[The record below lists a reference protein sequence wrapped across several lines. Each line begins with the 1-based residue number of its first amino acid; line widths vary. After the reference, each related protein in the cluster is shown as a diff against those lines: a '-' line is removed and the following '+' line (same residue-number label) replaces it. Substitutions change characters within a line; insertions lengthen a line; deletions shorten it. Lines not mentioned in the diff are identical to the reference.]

1 VLALSALSSFTD
13 PALVRR
19 ALELVL
25 DGTVR
30 VQDQFYVFRG
40 AFGRSQVRDA
50 AFQIVAE
57 NVDQYLAKIPP
68 FARGRMLPA
77 FARGCSDA
85 DAQRAKALFEP
96 KLGALEGADRGLAQA
111 LETTHRCA
119 AQREHHR
126 VPLGTWLATPAQ
138 TPR

>member
-1 VLALSALSSFTD
+1 VLSLSALASFSD

-40 AFGRSQVRDA
+40 AFGRSSVRDA

-77 FARGCSDA
+77 VAHGCSDA
-85 DAQRAKALFEP
+85 DAQRAKTLFEP
-96 KLGALEGADRGLAQA
+96 KLASMEGADRGLAQA

-119 AQREHHR
+119 ALRDHHR
-126 VPLGTWLATPAQ
+126 APLGTWLATPALP
-138 TPR
+138 PR